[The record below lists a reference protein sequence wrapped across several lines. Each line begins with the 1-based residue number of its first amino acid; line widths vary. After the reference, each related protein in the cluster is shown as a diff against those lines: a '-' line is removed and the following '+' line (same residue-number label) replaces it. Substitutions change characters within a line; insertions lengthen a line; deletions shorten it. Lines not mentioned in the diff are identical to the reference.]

1 MLDKILEKLD
11 CQKTIQLTEEEEKII
26 LNSITKEDFIACGSS
41 RAVYRLNDNYV
52 VKVAMAQGGVNQN
65 KIEVDFYDRFG
76 DYGYFAH
83 LYAYGTMINV
93 MEALDDCAFYDEDDW
108 GFYESDD
115 ADASESDSYFSML
128 DIASAVA
135 SLTGY
140 DGADNGQIGYSNIR
154 DAHVLYDYG
163 YSDDYDRDEI
173 VDSVGDW
180 MPYVDPIQNALE
192 VLETGELLD
201 YESFDQ
207 KIRQT
212 RQTKIKVNDD
222 TRYYNEE
229 GDFYD

>member
-1 MLDKILEKLD
+1 
-11 CQKTIQLTEEEEKII
+11 
-26 LNSITKEDFIACGSS
+26 
-41 RAVYRLNDNYV
+41 
-52 VKVAMAQGGVNQN
+52 
-65 KIEVDFYDRFG
+65 
-76 DYGYFAH
+76 
-83 LYAYGTMINV
+83 MINV

-108 GFYESDD
+108 GYYEDEDS
-115 ADASESDSYFSML
+115 SEGDLFFSML

-154 DAHVLYDYG
+154 EAHVLYDYG

-180 MPYVDPIQNALE
+180 MPYVDPIKNALE

-201 YESFDQ
+201 CESFDQ
-207 KIRQT
+207 RIRQT
-212 RQTKIKVNDD
+212 LKAKTELND
-222 TRYYNEE
+222 TGLYNEE